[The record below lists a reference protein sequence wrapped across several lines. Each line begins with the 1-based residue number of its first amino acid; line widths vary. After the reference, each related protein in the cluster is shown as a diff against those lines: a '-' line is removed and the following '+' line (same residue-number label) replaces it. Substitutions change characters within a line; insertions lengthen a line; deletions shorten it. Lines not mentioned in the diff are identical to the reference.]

1 MSGESAHLMILCD
14 DTANETTTKVL
25 PPILAPLLV
34 KRWESLLLAGVAA
47 LQVGLTYAGL
57 PGWICPIKA
66 ALGVPCPGCGLSTA
80 VGLLL
85 HGKWHAAFSTHAF
98 APIFLSGIIMV
109 AVVAMLPGRLHREA
123 VCRIAVLE
131 QRTGV
136 MAFLLL
142 SLIFYWGLRL
152 LWLGF
157 G

>member
-1 MSGESAHLMILCD
+1 M
-14 DTANETTTKVL
+14 TAKVL
-25 PPILAPLLV
+25 SPILAPLLL
-34 KRWESLLLAGVAA
+34 KRWEALLLVGAAA

-57 PGWICPIKA
+57 PGWVCPIKA

-85 HGKWHAAFSTHAF
+85 HGKWHAALSVHAF
-98 APIFLSGIIMV
+98 APIFLSGFIMM
-109 AVVAMLPGRLHREA
+109 AVVAVLPGRLHREA
-123 VCRIAVLE
+123 VRWIAVIE
-131 QRTGV
+131 RRTGV

-142 SLIFYWGLRL
+142 GLLFYWGLRL